1 VLLGGIALET
11 SHHPLLSVDNL
22 STGYS
27 KKIVLEGLSFHVK
40 ERERIAIVGRNGA
53 GKSTLL
59 MTLLGVNNAWRG
71 NIIYM
76 GKDSTHWSASERVR
90 SGMALVPQ
98 GGRVFSNLMVRENL
112 ELGAYV
118 RKDSNAI
125 GSSMEFVYN
134 TFPILRK
141 RATQEAGT
149 MSGGERQMLAV
160 GRAMMSQPK
169 LLMLDEPSLG
179 LAPVV
184 VKELMDKI
192 HELSTAL
199 ETTVLIVEQNV
210 RAAFKIVERVYV
222 LKLGKI
228 VFEDKPDALLQDERL
243 RKAFLA

>member
-1 VLLGGIALET
+1 LEKI
-11 SHHPLLSVDNL
+11 HPLLSVEDL

-27 KKIVLEGLSFHVK
+27 KKTVLEGVSLHVK
-40 ERERIAIVGRNGA
+40 EGERVAVVGRNGA

-59 MTLLGVNNAWRG
+59 LTLLGVVKAWG
-71 NIIYM
+71 GHVLYL
-76 GKDSTHWSASERVR
+76 GKESTRASPEERVR

-98 GGRVFSNLMVRENL
+98 GGRVFANLMVRENL

-118 RKDSNAI
+118 TQDLKAV
-125 GSSMEFVYN
+125 GSSMELVYQ
-134 TFPILRK
+134 TFPILRT

-149 MSGGERQMLAV
+149 MSGGERQMLAI

-179 LAPVV
+179 LAPLV
-184 VKELMDKI
+184 VKELMEKV
-192 HELSTAL
+192 HGLSTAL
-199 ETTVLIVEQNV
+199 ETTILIVEQNV

-228 VFEDKPDALLQDERL
+228 VFEEKPETLFQDERL
-243 RKAFLA
+243 RKAYLA

>member
-1 VLLGGIALET
+1 M
-11 SHHPLLSVDNL
+11 
-22 STGYS
+22 
-27 KKIVLEGLSFHVK
+27 
-40 ERERIAIVGRNGA
+40 GRNGA

-59 MTLLGVNNAWRG
+59 MTLIGAMKAWSG
-71 NIIYM
+71 TIVYS
-76 GKDSTHWSASERVR
+76 GKDYTHWSAPERVR

-98 GGRVFSNLMVRENL
+98 GGRVFANLMVRENL

-118 RKDSNAI
+118 MEDSKAVA
-125 GSSMEFVYN
+125 SSMELVYE
-134 TFPILRK
+134 TFPVLK
-141 RATQEAGT
+141 NRATQEAGT
-149 MSGGERQMLAV
+149 MSGGERQMLAI

-192 HELSTAL
+192 YELSTAL
-199 ETTVLIVEQNV
+199 NTTILIVEQNV

-228 VFEDKPDALLQDERL
+228 VFEEKPEALIHDERL
-243 RKAFLA
+243 RKAYLG

>member
-1 VLLGGIALET
+1 VSFYI
-11 SHHPLLSVDNL
+11 N
-22 STGYS
+22 
-27 KKIVLEGLSFHVK
+27 EG
-40 ERERIAIVGRNGA
+40 ERIAIVGRNGA

-59 MTLLGVNNAWRG
+59 LTLLGVVKAWSG
-71 NIIYM
+71 HIVYL
-76 GKDSTHWSASERVR
+76 GKDYTYRSASERVR

-98 GGRVFSNLMVRENL
+98 GGRVFANLMVRENL

-118 RKDSNAI
+118 TEDSKAVA
-125 GSSMEFVYN
+125 SSMELVYE
-134 TFPILRK
+134 TFPVLNK

-149 MSGGERQMLAV
+149 MSGGERQMLAI

-179 LAPVV
+179 LAPLV

-192 HELSTAL
+192 HGLSTAL

-228 VFEDKPDALLQDERL
+228 VFEERPETLLHDERL
-243 RKAFLA
+243 RKAYLA

>member
-1 VLLGGIALET
+1 MEA
-11 SHHPLLSVDNL
+11 SSHPLLSVDGL
-22 STGYS
+22 SSGYS
-27 KKIVLEGLSFHVK
+27 KKIVLEGVSFHMK
-40 ERERIAIVGRNGA
+40 EGERIAIVGRNGA

-59 MTLLGVNNAWRG
+59 LTLLGVVKAWSG
-71 NIIYM
+71 NIIYLD
-76 GKDSTHWSASERVR
+76 KNYTHRSSEERVR

-98 GGRVFSNLMVRENL
+98 GGRVFANLMVRENL

-118 RKDSNAI
+118 IEDSDAVA
-125 GSSMEFVYN
+125 SSMELVYE
-134 TFPILRK
+134 TFPVLRN

-149 MSGGERQMLAV
+149 MSGGERQMLAI

-179 LAPVV
+179 LAPLV

-192 HELSTAL
+192 HGLSTAL
-199 ETTVLIVEQNV
+199 ETAILIVEQNV

-228 VFEDKPDALLQDERL
+228 VFEEKPETLFQDERL
-243 RKAFLA
+243 RKAYLG

>member
-1 VLLGGIALET
+1 MEKI
-11 SHHPLLSVDNL
+11 HPLLSVDHL

-27 KKIVLEGLSFHVK
+27 KKTVLEGVSLHVK
-40 ERERIAIVGRNGA
+40 EGERIAVVGRNGA

-59 MTLLGVNNAWRG
+59 LTLLGVVRAWG
-71 NIIYM
+71 GHVTYQ
-76 GKDSTHWSASERVR
+76 GKESTHASPGERVR

-98 GGRVFSNLMVRENL
+98 GGRVFANLMVRENL

-118 RKDSNAI
+118 TKDLKAI
-125 GSSMEFVYN
+125 DSSMELVYQ
-134 TFPILRK
+134 TFPILRT

-149 MSGGERQMLAV
+149 MSGGERQMLAI

-179 LAPVV
+179 LAPLV
-184 VKELMDKI
+184 VKELMEKI
-192 HELSTAL
+192 HGLSTAL
-199 ETTVLIVEQNV
+199 ETTILIVEQNV

-228 VFEDKPDALLQDERL
+228 VFEEKPETLFQDERL
-243 RKAFLA
+243 RKAYLA

>member
-1 VLLGGIALET
+1 MEKI
-11 SHHPLLSVDNL
+11 HPLLSVDQL

-27 KKIVLEGLSFHVK
+27 KKTVLEGVSLHVK
-40 ERERIAIVGRNGA
+40 EGERIAVVGRNGA

-59 MTLLGVNNAWRG
+59 LTLLGVVKAWG
-71 NIIYM
+71 GHILYL
-76 GKDSTHWSASERVR
+76 GKESTHASPGERVR

-98 GGRVFSNLMVRENL
+98 GGRVFANLMVRENL

-118 RKDSNAI
+118 MKDFKAV
-125 GSSMEFVYN
+125 GSSMELVYQ
-134 TFPILRK
+134 TFPILRT

-149 MSGGERQMLAV
+149 MSGGERQMLAI

-179 LAPVV
+179 LAPLV
-184 VKELMDKI
+184 VKELMEKI
-192 HELSTAL
+192 HGLSTAL
-199 ETTVLIVEQNV
+199 ETTILIVEQNV

-228 VFEDKPDALLQDERL
+228 VFEEKPETLFQDERL
-243 RKAFLA
+243 RKAYLA

>member
-1 VLLGGIALET
+1 MET
-11 SHHPLLSVDNL
+11 SHLPLLSVDDL

-27 KKIVLEGLSFHVK
+27 KKIVLEGVSFYVK
-40 ERERIAIVGRNGA
+40 EGERVAIVGRNGA

-59 MTLLGVNNAWRG
+59 LTLLGVVKAWRG
-71 NIIYM
+71 HIAYL
-76 GKDSTHWSASERVR
+76 GKDWTHFSAGERVR

-98 GGRVFSNLMVRENL
+98 GGRVFANLMVRENL

-118 RKDSNAI
+118 MEDPKAVA
-125 GSSMEFVYN
+125 SSMELVYE
-134 TFPILRK
+134 TFPVLRT

-149 MSGGERQMLAV
+149 MSGGERQMLAI

-179 LAPVV
+179 LAPLV

-192 HELSTAL
+192 YGLSAAL
-199 ETTVLIVEQNV
+199 ETTILIVEQNV

-228 VFEDKPDALLQDERL
+228 VFEEKPETLFQDERL
-243 RKAFLA
+243 RKAYLA

>member
-1 VLLGGIALET
+1 LEKI
-11 SHHPLLSVDNL
+11 HPLLSVDHL

-27 KKIVLEGLSFHVK
+27 KKTVLEGVSLHVK
-40 ERERIAIVGRNGA
+40 EGERIAVVGRNGA

-59 MTLLGVNNAWRG
+59 LTLLGVVKAWSG
-71 NIIYM
+71 QVLYL
-76 GKDSTHWSASERVR
+76 GKESTHASPGERVR

-98 GGRVFSNLMVRENL
+98 GGRVFANLMVRENL

-118 RKDSNAI
+118 TKDFKAI
-125 GSSMEFVYN
+125 DSSMELVYQ
-134 TFPILRK
+134 TFPILRT

-149 MSGGERQMLAV
+149 MSGGERQMLAI

-179 LAPVV
+179 LAPLV
-184 VKELMDKI
+184 VKELMEKI
-192 HELSTAL
+192 HGLSTAL
-199 ETTVLIVEQNV
+199 ETTILIVEQNV

-228 VFEDKPDALLQDERL
+228 VFEEKPDTLFQDERL
-243 RKAFLA
+243 RKAYLA

>member
-1 VLLGGIALET
+1 LET
-11 SHHPLLSVDNL
+11 SDHPLLSVDNL

-27 KKIVLEGLSFHVK
+27 KKIVLEGVSFHIK
-40 ERERIAIVGRNGA
+40 EGERIAIVGRNGA

-59 MTLLGVNNAWRG
+59 LTLIGAIKAWKG
-71 NIIYM
+71 NIFYL
-76 GKDSTHWSASERVR
+76 GKDYTLWSAEERVR

-98 GGRVFSNLMVRENL
+98 GGRVFANLMVRENL

-118 RKDSNAI
+118 IEDPKAVA
-125 GSSMEFVYN
+125 SSMALVYE
-134 TFPILRK
+134 TFPVLSE
-141 RATQEAGT
+141 RASQEAGT
-149 MSGGERQMLAV
+149 MSGGERQMLAIA
-160 GRAMMSQPK
+160 RAMMSQPK

-192 HELSTAL
+192 YMLSTAL
-199 ETTVLIVEQNV
+199 KTTIFIVEQNV

-228 VFEDKPDALLQDERL
+228 VLEERPETLLSDERL
-243 RKAFLA
+243 RKAYLG

>member
-1 VLLGGIALET
+1 ME
-11 SHHPLLSVDNL
+11 SSKHPLLSVDKL

-27 KKIVLEGLSFHVK
+27 KKIVLEGVSFDIK
-40 ERERIAIVGRNGA
+40 EGERIAIVGRNGA

-59 MTLLGVNNAWRG
+59 LTLIGAIKTWKG
-71 NIIYM
+71 NIFYL
-76 GKDSTHWSASERVR
+76 GKDSTLWSAEERVQ

-98 GGRVFSNLMVRENL
+98 GGRVFANLMVRENL

-118 RKDSNAI
+118 IKDPKAVA
-125 GSSMEFVYN
+125 SSMELVYE
-134 TFPILRK
+134 TFPVLSK
-141 RATQEAGT
+141 RTIQEAGT
-149 MSGGERQMLAV
+149 MSGGERQMLAI
-160 GRAMMSQPK
+160 GRAMMSQPR

-192 HELSTAL
+192 YKLSTAL
-199 ETTVLIVEQNV
+199 KTTILIVEQNV

-228 VFEDKPDALLQDERL
+228 VFEERPEALLHDERL
-243 RKAFLA
+243 RKAYLA

>member
-1 VLLGGIALET
+1 MEKI
-11 SHHPLLSVDNL
+11 HPLLSVDHL

-27 KKIVLEGLSFHVK
+27 KKPVLEGVSLHVK
-40 ERERIAIVGRNGA
+40 EGERIAVVGRNGA

-59 MTLLGVNNAWRG
+59 LTLLGVVKAWG
-71 NIIYM
+71 GHVLYL
-76 GKDSTHWSASERVR
+76 GKESTHASPEERVR

-98 GGRVFSNLMVRENL
+98 GGRVFANLMVRENL

-118 RKDSNAI
+118 TQDPKAV
-125 GSSMEFVYN
+125 GSSMELVYQ
-134 TFPILRK
+134 TFPILRT

-149 MSGGERQMLAV
+149 MSGGERQMLAI

-179 LAPVV
+179 LAPLV
-184 VKELMDKI
+184 VKELMEKV
-192 HELSTAL
+192 HGLSTAL
-199 ETTVLIVEQNV
+199 ETTILIVEQNV

-228 VFEDKPDALLQDERL
+228 VFEEKPETLFQDERL
-243 RKAFLA
+243 RKAYLA

>member
-1 VLLGGIALET
+1 MEAS
-11 SHHPLLSVDNL
+11 SHSLLSVDGL

-27 KKIVLEGLSFHVK
+27 KKIVLEGVSFHIK
-40 ERERIAIVGRNGA
+40 EGERIAIVGRNGA

-59 MTLLGVNNAWRG
+59 LTLLGVVKAWSG
-71 NIIYM
+71 NIIYLD
-76 GKDSTHWSASERVR
+76 KNYTRRSSEERVR

-98 GGRVFSNLMVRENL
+98 GGRVFANLMVRENL

-118 RKDSNAI
+118 IEDSDAAA
-125 GSSMEFVYN
+125 SSMELVYE
-134 TFPILRK
+134 TFPVLCK

-149 MSGGERQMLAV
+149 MSGGERQMLAI

-179 LAPVV
+179 LAPLV

-192 HELSTAL
+192 HGLSTAL
-199 ETTVLIVEQNV
+199 ETAILIVEQNV

-228 VFEDKPDALLQDERL
+228 VFEEKPETLFQDERL
-243 RKAFLA
+243 RKAYLG

>member
-1 VLLGGIALET
+1 LET
-11 SHHPLLSVDNL
+11 SEHPLLSVDDL

-27 KKIVLEGLSFHVK
+27 KKIVLEGVSFYIK
-40 ERERIAIVGRNGA
+40 EGERIAIVGRNGA

-59 MTLLGVNNAWRG
+59 LTLLGVVKAWKG
-71 NIIYM
+71 KVIYLN
-76 GKDSTHWSASERVR
+76 KDYTLWSAGERVR

-98 GGRVFSNLMVRENL
+98 GGRVFANLMVRENL

-118 RKDSNAI
+118 IENSAAVA
-125 GSSMEFVYN
+125 SSMELVYE
-134 TFPILRK
+134 TFPVLRE
-141 RATQEAGT
+141 RTTQDAGT
-149 MSGGERQMLAV
+149 MSGGERQMLAI

-192 HELSTAL
+192 YGLSTAL
-199 ETTVLIVEQNV
+199 KTTILIVEQNV

-228 VFEDKPDALLQDERL
+228 VLEERPETLLSDERL
-243 RKAFLA
+243 RKAYLA

>member
-1 VLLGGIALET
+1 MEKI
-11 SHHPLLSVDNL
+11 HPLLSVDNL

-27 KKIVLEGLSFHVK
+27 KKTVLEGVSLHVK
-40 ERERIAIVGRNGA
+40 EGERIAVVGRNGA

-59 MTLLGVNNAWRG
+59 LTLLGVVKAWSG
-71 NIIYM
+71 NIFYL
-76 GKDSTHWSASERVR
+76 GKESTHASPEERVR

-98 GGRVFSNLMVRENL
+98 GGHIFANLMVRENL

-118 RKDSNAI
+118 KAAKTVDSSLEA
-125 GSSMEFVYN
+125 VYGI
-134 TFPILRK
+134 FPVLRE

-149 MSGGERQMLAV
+149 MSGGERQMLAI

-179 LAPVV
+179 LAPLV
-184 VKELMDKI
+184 VKELMEKI
-192 HELSTAL
+192 HGLSTAL
-199 ETTVLIVEQNV
+199 ETTILIVEQNV

-228 VFEDKPDALLQDERL
+228 VFEEKPETLFQDERL
-243 RKAFLA
+243 RKAYLA

>member
-1 VLLGGIALET
+1 MET
-11 SHHPLLSVDNL
+11 SHLPLLSVDDL

-27 KKIVLEGLSFHVK
+27 KKIVLEGVSFYVK
-40 ERERIAIVGRNGA
+40 ERERVAIVGRNGA

-59 MTLLGVNNAWRG
+59 LTLLGVVKAWRG
-71 NIIYM
+71 HIAYL
-76 GKDSTHWSASERVR
+76 GKDWSHFSAGERVR

-98 GGRVFSNLMVRENL
+98 GGRVFANLMVRENL

-118 RKDSNAI
+118 VEDPKAVA
-125 GSSMEFVYN
+125 SSMELVYE
-134 TFPILRK
+134 TFPVLRK
-141 RATQEAGT
+141 RAAQEAGT
-149 MSGGERQMLAV
+149 MSGGERQMLAI

-179 LAPVV
+179 LAPLV

-192 HELSTAL
+192 YGLSTAL
-199 ETTVLIVEQNV
+199 ETTILIVEQNV

-228 VFEDKPDALLQDERL
+228 VFEEKPEMLFQDERL
-243 RKAFLA
+243 RKAYLA

>member
-1 VLLGGIALET
+1 LGT
-11 SHHPLLSVDNL
+11 SNLPLLSVDDL

-27 KKIVLEGLSFHVK
+27 KKIVLEGVSFYVK
-40 ERERIAIVGRNGA
+40 EGERVAIVGRNGA

-59 MTLLGVNNAWRG
+59 LTVLGVVKAWRG
-71 NIIYM
+71 HIAYL
-76 GKDSTHWSASERVR
+76 GKDWTHFSAGERVR

-98 GGRVFSNLMVRENL
+98 GGRVFANLMVRENL

-118 RKDSNAI
+118 MEDPKAVA
-125 GSSMEFVYN
+125 SSMELVYG
-134 TFPILRK
+134 TFPVLRE

-149 MSGGERQMLAV
+149 MSGGERQMLAI

-179 LAPVV
+179 LAPLV

-192 HELSTAL
+192 YGLSTAL
-199 ETTVLIVEQNV
+199 ETTILIVEQNV

-228 VFEDKPDALLQDERL
+228 VFEEKPETLFQDERL
-243 RKAFLA
+243 RKAYLA

>member
-1 VLLGGIALET
+1 MEKID
-11 SHHPLLSVDNL
+11 PLLSVENL

-27 KKIVLEGLSFHVK
+27 KKNVLEGVSLHVK
-40 ERERIAIVGRNGA
+40 DGERIAVVGRNGA

-59 MTLLGVNNAWRG
+59 LTLLGVVKAWGGQIR
-71 NIIYM
+71 YL
-76 GKDSTHWSASERVR
+76 GKESTQASPEERVR

-98 GGRVFSNLMVRENL
+98 GGRVFANLMVRENL

-118 RKDSNAI
+118 TQDVKTID
-125 GSSMEFVYN
+125 SSMELVYQ
-134 TFPILRK
+134 TFPILRT

-149 MSGGERQMLAV
+149 MSGGERQMLAI

-179 LAPVV
+179 LAPLV
-184 VKELMDKI
+184 VKELMEKI
-192 HELSTAL
+192 HGLSTAL
-199 ETTVLIVEQNV
+199 ETTILIVEQNV

-228 VFEDKPDALLQDERL
+228 VFEEKPETLFQDERL
-243 RKAFLA
+243 RKAYLA

>member
-1 VLLGGIALET
+1 MET
-11 SHHPLLSVDNL
+11 SNHPLLSVNDL

-27 KKIVLEGLSFHVK
+27 KKIVLEGVSFHIK
-40 ERERIAIVGRNGA
+40 EGERIAVVGRNGA

-59 MTLLGVNNAWRG
+59 LTLLGVVKAWGG
-71 NIIYM
+71 NIVYL
-76 GKDSTHWSASERVR
+76 GKDYTHRSASERVR

-98 GGRVFSNLMVRENL
+98 GGRVFANLMVQENL

-118 RKDSNAI
+118 VKESNAI
-125 GSSMEFVYN
+125 ASSMELVYE
-134 TFPILRK
+134 TFPVLRG

-149 MSGGERQMLAV
+149 MSGGERQMLAI

-179 LAPVV
+179 LAPLV

-199 ETTVLIVEQNV
+199 ETTILMVEQNV

-228 VFEDKPDALLQDERL
+228 VFEERPETLLHDERL
-243 RKAFLA
+243 RKAYLG

>member
-1 VLLGGIALET
+1 LET
-11 SHHPLLSVDNL
+11 SHLPLLSVDDL

-27 KKIVLEGLSFHVK
+27 KKIVLEGVSFYVK
-40 ERERIAIVGRNGA
+40 ERERVAIVGRNGA

-59 MTLLGVNNAWRG
+59 LTLLGVVKAWRG
-71 NIIYM
+71 HIAYL
-76 GKDSTHWSASERVR
+76 GKDWSHFSAGERVR

-98 GGRVFSNLMVRENL
+98 GGRVFANLMVRENL

-118 RKDSNAI
+118 VEDPKAVA
-125 GSSMEFVYN
+125 SSMELVYE
-134 TFPILRK
+134 TFPVLRK
-141 RATQEAGT
+141 RAAQEAGT
-149 MSGGERQMLAV
+149 MSGGERQMLAI

-179 LAPVV
+179 LAPLV

-192 HELSTAL
+192 YGLSTAL
-199 ETTVLIVEQNV
+199 ETTILIVEQNV

-228 VFEDKPDALLQDERL
+228 VFEEKPEMLFQDERL
-243 RKAFLA
+243 RKAYLA